1 MAAPSLRMIAVLLA
15 IGTLALPL
23 AVPTEVRGEAPAVD
37 PAATKLLQRMT
48 DYLGSLD
55 RFSLHTG
62 NTIED
67 VLETGQKIQYDFVTS
82 VVVQRPDKLRAER
95 TGDLIDQV
103 VVYDGKT
110 LTIFDAGKNYYAV
123 ADAPDNIDDV
133 LHFARDTLDLVPPSG
148 DLIYTNSFEL
158 LTAPVTSGMVV
169 GKSIIDGVRCDHL
182 AFSGPVVD
190 WQIWIAD
197 GDKPLP
203 YKYVITTKDDPA
215 QPEYILM
222 MSNWSVEPKLK
233 DALFKFKAPKDAKKI
248 DFLRMDDGHTSMH

>member
-1 MAAPSLRMIAVLLA
+1 MAAARLRMIGVLAVL
-15 IGTLALPL
+15 GTLALPL
-23 AVPTEVRGEAPAVD
+23 AVPTEVGAQAPAVD
-37 PAATKLLQRMT
+37 PEATRLLQRMT
-48 DYLGSLD
+48 DYLGSLGQ
-55 RFSLHTG
+55 FSLHTD
-62 NTIED
+62 NTLED

-82 VVVQRPDKLRAER
+82 VVVQRPNKLRAER

-103 VVYDGKT
+103 VIYDGKT
-110 LTIFDAGKNYYAV
+110 LTIFDAGENYYAV

-148 DLIYTNSFEL
+148 DLIYTDSFEL

-169 GKSIIDGVRCDHL
+169 GKSIIGGVRCDHL

-190 WQIWIAD
+190 WQVWIAD

-215 QPEYILM
+215 QPQYILM
-222 MSNWSVEPKLK
+222 MSNWSVEPKIK
-233 DALFKFKAPKDAKKI
+233 DALFKFKVPKGAKKI
-248 DFLRMDDGHTSMH
+248 DFLGMDSGHTSMQ

>member
-1 MAAPSLRMIAVLLA
+1 MAAARLKMIGVLAVL
-15 IGTLALPL
+15 GTLALPL
-23 AVPTEVRGEAPAVD
+23 AVPTEVGAQAPAVD
-37 PAATKLLQRMT
+37 PEATRLFQRMT

-67 VLETGQKIQYDFVTS
+67 VLESGQKIQYDFVTS

-110 LTIFDAGKNYYAV
+110 LTIYEAGKSYYAV

-158 LTAPVTSGMVV
+158 LTDPVTSGMVV
-169 GKSIIDGVRCDHL
+169 GKSVIDGVMCDHL

-215 QPEYILM
+215 QPQYILM
-222 MSNWSVEPKLK
+222 MSDWSVEPKLK
-233 DALFKFKAPKDAKKI
+233 DALFKFKAPKDATKI
-248 DFLRMDDGHTSMH
+248 DFLRMDDGQTSMH